1 MQHYICMGNSL
12 YANRHVSVLKL
23 WKHFYGIEFRFHH
36 ELCWAAIVV
45 RDLQFPFGGTNC
57 LQFCE
62 TYTKFTFEKD
72 DDEEEG
78 NNRGMILNF
87 TSCKFSFEIRL
98 QYHQTVHIPHDCI
111 IISFFFVF
119 SRDDL
124 EKWPIHEISTNERER
139 ERRGIKGLY
148 LIIIKKCSR
157 AQTNIN
163 STHAYD
169 FSVNFLP
176 LSIPRLCWIK
186 LSFWWCE
193 WQ

>member
-72 DDEEEG
+72 DDDEEEG

-87 TSCKFSFEIRL
+87 TSCKFSFKIRL

-111 IISFFFVF
+111 IISFLYSPVMT
-119 SRDDL
+119 SRNDPSM
-124 EKWPIHEISTNERER
+124 KSQQMKERDEALKDYTWLSSRSAR
-139 ERRGIKGLY
+139 ELKQI
-148 LIIIKKCSR
+148 
-157 AQTNIN
+157 
-163 STHAYD
+163 
-169 FSVNFLP
+169 
-176 LSIPRLCWIK
+176 
-186 LSFWWCE
+186 
-193 WQ
+193 